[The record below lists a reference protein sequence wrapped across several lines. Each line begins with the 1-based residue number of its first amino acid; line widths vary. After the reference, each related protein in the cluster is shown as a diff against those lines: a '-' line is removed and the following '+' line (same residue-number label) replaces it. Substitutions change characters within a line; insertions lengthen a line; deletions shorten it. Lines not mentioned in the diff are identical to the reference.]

1 MNSKNQRGR
10 KEFLFLL
17 SLKRL
22 YRSKREIREV
32 ETELL
37 MSMRADKKEG
47 TYLGAISIPISLA
60 SSKTAVDR
68 VNIKITQRPKPI
80 PWSHR

>member
-1 MNSKNQRGR
+1 MNSENQRGR

-37 MSMRADKKEG
+37 MSTRADKKEG

-60 SSKTAVDR
+60 RSKTAVDR

-80 PWSHR
+80 PWSHC